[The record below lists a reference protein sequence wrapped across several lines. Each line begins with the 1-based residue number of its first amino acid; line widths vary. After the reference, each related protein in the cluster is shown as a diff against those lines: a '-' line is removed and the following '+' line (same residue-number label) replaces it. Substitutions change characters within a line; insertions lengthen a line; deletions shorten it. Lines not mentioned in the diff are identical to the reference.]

1 MTPLY
6 VSGYWPLKENRKNSP
21 KHYQE
26 SLIKTLQM
34 LQGEQIVF
42 HSNSDTVLEEV
53 LALGKAYSVV
63 VFPIQSALH
72 ALPNWDRSASFVQ
85 CCERMRLDRWPHP
98 QRVYAEKGVRH
109 YWRDWKGSGAETYR
123 SLLSIWLSK
132 PELTYRAGISHQAE
146 TVAWIDASVSRFNG
160 QRTHWEFP
168 RIRSQPGSIVH
179 YASPMRYFGAPLPL
193 NASYLAGSIEVWS
206 VLVRVFNQV
215 SEEALAMA
223 YAHDEETLLAECVRR
238 QPELF
243 HCIGLPFQCLSG
255 FAILRFQLRRRL
267 RLRP

>member
-6 VSGYWPLKENRKNSP
+6 VSGYWPLKGNQKYSLR
-21 KHYQE
+21 HYQE

-34 LQGEQIVF
+34 LRGEHLVF
-42 HSNSDTVLEEV
+42 HSNSNSVLDQV
-53 LALGKAYSVV
+53 MALGKNYSVEV
-63 VFPIQSALH
+63 LPLRRELH
-72 ALPNWDRSASFVQ
+72 DLPNWDRSAAFVR
-85 CCERMRLDRWPHP
+85 CCERMQLDCWPHP
-98 QRVYAEKGVRH
+98 QRVHAEKGVRH

-123 SLLSIWLSK
+123 SLLTIWLSK
-132 PELTYRAGISHQAE
+132 PELTYRAGVSHQVE

-168 RIRSQPGSIVH
+168 KIHSQPGSIIH
-179 YASPMRYFGAPLPL
+179 YASPMRYFGVPLPL

-215 SEEALAMA
+215 AEEAQAMA

-243 HCIGLPFQCLSG
+243 HCIGLPFQCLSH

-267 RLRP
+267 RLRL